1 MFCLFEDIVDVVGI
15 ASNKKKKKKKRT
27 PVYSRID
34 RDIASVEKKEE
45 NKRTN
50 SADCH

>member
-1 MFCLFEDIVDVVGI
+1 MFCLFEDIDVVGI
-15 ASNKKKKKKKRT
+15 ASNKKEGKKR
-27 PVYSRID
+27 PPLDRE
-34 RDIASVEKKEE
+34 RDIAIVEKKE